1 MELES
6 DVKKRLTKDIHKKL
20 ELEKPSGDSKKIEN
34 NKDSQ
39 NDKLKFKF
47 DDIDIKDINLE
58 DLQKS
63 FEKLLKDLDVKK
75 VEITLKKKK
84 QSKEQK

>member
-20 ELEKPSGDSKKIEN
+20 ELEKSSGDSKKNEN
-34 NKDSQ
+34 NEDTL

-75 VEITLKKKK
+75 IEKTLKKKK
-84 QSKEQK
+84 QSKEQ